1 MRINDG
7 IADAACVMG
16 SLPRQMARHFVDIPM
31 QLRLKIFLLSIV
43 PMSIALGSV
52 ILTVRHQTVQLAK
65 QERDLIESS
74 YLASREAELRAHVKL
89 AQSAIAPLV
98 KDTAKPLRQA
108 EAMAILGRLEYGED
122 GYFFVYDM
130 AGNNLVH
137 PRQPGLVGQNLLGL
151 KDRSGE
157 SPIEKLLEATRSGGG
172 IVRYYWEKPSSQQVA
187 FKLGYVEPV
196 PAWGWMLGTGLYLD
210 DIERALQKIDVRAQ
224 ANIRETEVR
233 MYAIAAICIILMGIT
248 GLALN
253 ISDNRESSAKLR
265 FLAQRVVQSQE
276 EERLRV
282 ARELHDGIVQVLVSS
297 KFFLETAQLQLE
309 NRRAAASQAAGDG
322 RAAQAGGAATAA
334 SADLQIIGPLKRG
347 LERLSLALFEVRR
360 ISHGLRPALL
370 DDFGLGPAIEVLASE
385 VAEQCSLKIV
395 FSTHGRPC
403 AIPMSQS
410 TSLFRISQE
419 ALTNARLHS
428 GAAHVRIKLV
438 YHRHQISL
446 SIKDDGKGFDLQQI
460 QTDHRSGIGLRNMR
474 ERMEGLGGTLKIYAD
489 DDGTEVQAWLDTATA
504 D

>member
-1 MRINDG
+1 
-7 IADAACVMG
+7 
-16 SLPRQMARHFVDIPM
+16 M

-52 ILTVRHQTVQLAK
+52 ILTVHNQTVKLAK
-65 QERDLIESS
+65 KERDLVEST

-89 AQSAIAPLV
+89 AQSLIAPLV
-98 KDTAKPLRQA
+98 KDASNPMRQA
-108 EAMAILGRLEYGED
+108 EAMAILGRLEYGKD

-130 AGNNLVH
+130 QGTNLVH
-137 PRQPGLVGQNLLGL
+137 PRQPKLVGKNLWDL
-151 KDRSGE
+151 KDPFGD
-157 SPIEKLLEATRSGGG
+157 SPIQKLLEASRSGGG
-172 IVRYYWEKPSSQQVA
+172 IVRYSWEKPSSQQVA
-187 FKLGYVEPV
+187 SKLGYVEPV
-196 PAWGWMLGTGLYLD
+196 QAWGWMLGTGLYLD
-210 DIERALQKIDVRAQ
+210 DIEQALQKVDLQAQ

-233 MYAIAAICIILMGIT
+233 MYAIAVVSIILMGMA

-253 ISDNRESSAKLR
+253 ISDNKESSAKLR
-265 FLAQRVVQSQE
+265 YLAQRVVNSQE

-309 NRRAAASQAAGDG
+309 NRV
-322 RAAQAGGAATAA
+322 TAA
-334 SADLQIIGPLKRG
+334 SLATEDSKAAGEGPTAKAAAADLQIVGPLKRG
-347 LERLSLALFEVRR
+347 LERLSVALFEVRR

-370 DDFGLGPAIEVLASE
+370 DDFGLGPAIEVLTSE
-385 VAEQCSLKIV
+385 VQEQCSLKIV

-419 ALTNARLHS
+419 ALTNAKLHS
-428 GAAHVRIKLV
+428 GAANVRVKLV
-438 YHRHQISL
+438 YHRNQISL
-446 SIKDDGKGFDLQQI
+446 SIKDDGKGFDLAKI

>member
-1 MRINDG
+1 
-7 IADAACVMG
+7 
-16 SLPRQMARHFVDIPM
+16 M

-43 PMSIALGSV
+43 PMSITLGSV
-52 ILTVRHQTVQLAK
+52 ILTVHNQTVKLAK
-65 QERDLIESS
+65 QERDLVEST
-74 YLASREAELRAHVKL
+74 YLASREAELQAHVKL
-89 AQSAIAPLV
+89 AQSLIAPLL
-98 KDTAKPLRQA
+98 KDASNPLRQA
-108 EAMAILGRLEYGED
+108 EAMAILGRLEYGKD

-130 AGNNLVH
+130 KGNNLVH
-137 PRQPGLVGQNLLGL
+137 PRQPKLVGKNLWDL
-151 KDRSGE
+151 KDPFGDA
-157 SPIEKLLEATRSGGG
+157 PIQKLLEATRRGGG

-210 DIERALQKIDVRAQ
+210 DIEQALQKIDLQAQ
-224 ANIRETEVR
+224 ANVRETEVR
-233 MYAIAAICIILMGIT
+233 LYAIAIVSIILMGMA

-253 ISDNRESSAKLR
+253 ISDNKESGAKLR
-265 FLAQRVVQSQE
+265 YLAQRVVNSQE

-309 NRRAAASQAAGDG
+309 NRSIAISQATQAADAGEDPG
-322 RAAQAGGAATAA
+322 AAQAGAATSAA
-334 SADLQIIGPLKRG
+334 SSDLQIVGPLKRG
-347 LERLSLALFEVRR
+347 LERLSVALFEVRR

-370 DDFGLGPAIEVLASE
+370 DDFGLGPAIEVLTSE
-385 VAEQCSLKIV
+385 VQEQCSLKIV

-419 ALTNARLHS
+419 ALTNAKLHS
-428 GAAHVRIKLV
+428 GAANVRIKLV

-446 SIKDDGKGFDLQQI
+446 SIKDDGKGFDLGKV
-460 QTDHRSGIGLRNMR
+460 QTDYRSGIGQRNMR

>member
-1 MRINDG
+1 
-7 IADAACVMG
+7 
-16 SLPRQMARHFVDIPM
+16 M

-52 ILTVRHQTVQLAK
+52 ILTVHNQTVKLAK
-65 QERDLIESS
+65 QERDLVEST

-89 AQSAIAPLV
+89 AQSLIAPLA
-98 KDTAKPLRQA
+98 KDASNPLRQA
-108 EAMAILGRLEYGED
+108 EAIAILGRLEYGKD

-130 AGNNLVH
+130 KGKNLVH
-137 PRQPGLVGQNLLGL
+137 PRQPDLVGRNLWDL
-151 KDRSGE
+151 KDPFGD
-157 SPIEKLLEATRSGGG
+157 SPIQKLLEATRDGGG
-172 IVRYYWEKPSSQQVA
+172 IVRYFWEKPSSKQVA

-196 PAWGWMLGTGLYLD
+196 QAWGWMLGTGLYLD
-210 DIERALQKIDVRAQ
+210 DIEQALQKIDLQAQ

-233 MYAIAAICIILMGIT
+233 MYVIAAVAIILMGMA

-253 ISDNRESSAKLR
+253 ISDNKESGAKLR
-265 FLAQRVVQSQE
+265 YLAQRVVHSQE

-309 NRRAAASQAAGDG
+309 NRSTAATQAIDDTEAARAGAAAK
-322 RAAQAGGAATAA
+322 AA

-347 LERLSLALFEVRR
+347 LERLSVALFEVRR

-370 DDFGLGPAIEVLASE
+370 DDFGLGPAIEVLTSE
-385 VAEQCSLKIV
+385 VQEQCSIRIV

-419 ALTNARLHS
+419 ALTNAKLHS
-428 GAAHVRIKLV
+428 GATNVRVKLV

-446 SIKDDGKGFDLQQI
+446 SIKDDGKGFDLRQI
-460 QTDHRSGIGLRNMR
+460 QTDYRSGIGLRNMR

-489 DDGTEVQAWLDTATA
+489 DDGTEVQAWLDTANA

>member
-1 MRINDG
+1 MQ
-7 IADAACVMG
+7 AVA
-16 SLPRQMARHFVDIPM
+16 HFVDTPM

-52 ILTVRHQTVQLAK
+52 IFTVHNQTVKLAK
-65 QERDLIESS
+65 QERDLVESI

-89 AQSAIAPLV
+89 AQSSIASLV
-98 KDTAKPLRQA
+98 EDASNPLRQA
-108 EAMAILGRLEYGED
+108 EAIAILSRLEYGKD

-130 AGNNLVH
+130 SGKNLVH
-137 PRQPGLVGQNLLGL
+137 PRQPELVGQNLWNL
-151 KDRSGE
+151 KDPFGDA
-157 SPIEKLLEATRSGGG
+157 PIQKLLESTRNGGG
-172 IVRYYWEKPSSQQVA
+172 IVRYYWEKPSSRQVA

-196 PAWGWMLGTGLYLD
+196 PSWGWMLGTGLYLD
-210 DIERALQKIDVRAQ
+210 DIEHALQSIDAQAQ
-224 ANIRETEVR
+224 ANIRETEIR
-233 MYAIAAICIILMGIT
+233 MYAIAIVSIILMGIA

-253 ISDNRESSAKLR
+253 ISDNKESGAKLR
-265 FLAQRVVQSQE
+265 YLAQRVVQSQE

-309 NRRAAASQAAGDG
+309 NRLMAANQPGEDTETARAKAAAK
-322 RAAQAGGAATAA
+322 GA
-334 SADLQIIGPLKRG
+334 SGDLQIIGPLKRG
-347 LERLSLALFEVRR
+347 LERLSAALLEVRR

-370 DDFGLGPAIEVLASE
+370 DDFGLGPAIEVLTSE
-385 VAEQCSLKIV
+385 VQEQCSIKIV

-403 AIPMSQS
+403 AIPMNQS

-419 ALTNARLHS
+419 ALTNAKLHS
-428 GAAHVRIKLV
+428 GAANVRVRLV

-446 SIKDDGKGFDLQQI
+446 SIKDDGKGFDLREL

>member
-1 MRINDG
+1 MTVNAEQRPGLWISRCGTQVVALFEN
-7 IADAACVMG
+7 I
-16 SLPRQMARHFVDIPM
+16 SM

-52 ILTVRHQTVQLAK
+52 ILTVHNQTVKLAK
-65 QERDLIESS
+65 QERDLVEST

-89 AQSAIAPLV
+89 ARSSIAPLL
-98 KDTAKPLRQA
+98 KDAANPQRQA
-108 EAMAILGRLEYGED
+108 EAMALLSRLEYGKD

-130 AGNNLVH
+130 KGKNLVH
-137 PRQPGLVGQNLLGL
+137 PRQPELVGQNLWSL
-151 KDRSGE
+151 KDPLGDF
-157 SPIEKLLEATRSGGG
+157 PIQKLLESTRNGGG
-172 IVRYYWEKPSSQQVA
+172 IVRYYWEKPSSKQVA

-196 PAWGWMLGTGLYLD
+196 QPWGWMLGTGLYLD
-210 DIERALQKIDVRAQ
+210 DIEQALQNIDAQAQ
-224 ANIRETEVR
+224 ANIHETEVR
-233 MYAIAAICIILMGIT
+233 MYAIAIVSIILMGVA

-253 ISDNRESSAKLR
+253 ISDNKESGAKLR
-265 FLAQRVVQSQE
+265 YLAQRVVQSQE

-309 NRRAAASQAAGDG
+309 NRLT
-322 RAAQAGGAATAA
+322 TAKDA
-334 SADLQIIGPLKRG
+334 SADQQIISPLKRG
-347 LERLSLALFEVRR
+347 LERLNAALLEVRR

-370 DDFGLGPAIEVLASE
+370 DDFGLGPAIEVLSSE
-385 VAEQCSLKIV
+385 VQEQCSMKIV
-395 FSTHGRPC
+395 FSTHGQPC
-403 AIPMSQS
+403 AIPMNQS

-419 ALTNARLHS
+419 ALTNAKLHS
-428 GAAHVRIKLV
+428 GAANVRVKLV

-446 SIKDDGKGFDLQQI
+446 SIKDDGKGFDLREI
-460 QTDHRSGIGLRNMR
+460 QTDQRSGIGLRNMR

-489 DDGTEVQAWLDTATA
+489 DDGTEVQAWLDTAST

>member
-1 MRINDG
+1 
-7 IADAACVMG
+7 
-16 SLPRQMARHFVDIPM
+16 M

-52 ILTVRHQTVQLAK
+52 ILTVHNQTVKLAR
-65 QERDLIESS
+65 QERDLVEST
-74 YLASREAELRAHVKL
+74 YLASREAELQAHVKL
-89 AQSAIAPLV
+89 AQSLIAPLV
-98 KDTAKPLRQA
+98 KDASNPLRQA
-108 EAMAILGRLEYGED
+108 EAMAILGRLEYGKD

-130 AGNNLVH
+130 QGTNLVH
-137 PRQPGLVGQNLLGL
+137 PRQPKLVGKNLWDM
-151 KDRSGE
+151 KDPFGD
-157 SPIEKLLEATRSGGG
+157 SPIQKLLEASRSGGG

-196 PAWGWMLGTGLYLD
+196 QAWGWMLGTGLYLD
-210 DIERALQKIDVRAQ
+210 DIEQALQKVDLQAQ

-233 MYAIAAICIILMGIT
+233 MYAIAAVSIILMGLA

-253 ISDNRESSAKLR
+253 ISDNKESSAKLR
-265 FLAQRVVQSQE
+265 YLAQRVVNSQE

-297 KFFLETAQLQLE
+297 KFFFETAQLQLE
-309 NRRAAASQAAGDG
+309 NRL
-322 RAAQAGGAATAA
+322 TAA
-334 SADLQIIGPLKRG
+334 SLTTEDSKAARDGPTAKAVAADLQIVGPLKRG
-347 LERLSLALFEVRR
+347 LERLSVALFEVRR

-370 DDFGLGPAIEVLASE
+370 DDFGLGPAIEVLTSE
-385 VAEQCSLKIV
+385 VQEQCSLKIV

-419 ALTNARLHS
+419 ALTNAKLHS
-428 GAAHVRIKLV
+428 GAANVRVKLV
-438 YHRHQISL
+438 YHRNQISL
-446 SIKDDGKGFDLQQI
+446 SIKDDGKGFDLAKI
-460 QTDHRSGIGLRNMR
+460 QTDYHSGIGLRNMR

-504 D
+504 N

>member
-1 MRINDG
+1 MQVV
-7 IADAACVMG
+7 A
-16 SLPRQMARHFVDIPM
+16 HFVDTPM

-52 ILTVRHQTVQLAK
+52 IFTVHNQTVKLAK
-65 QERDLIESS
+65 QERDLVESI

-89 AQSAIAPLV
+89 AQSSIASLV
-98 KDTAKPLRQA
+98 EDASNPLRQA
-108 EAMAILGRLEYGED
+108 EAIAILSRLEYGKD

-130 AGNNLVH
+130 SGKNLVH
-137 PRQPGLVGQNLLGL
+137 PRQPELVGQNLWNL
-151 KDRSGE
+151 KDPFGDA
-157 SPIEKLLEATRSGGG
+157 PIQKLLESTRNGGG
-172 IVRYYWEKPSSQQVA
+172 IVRYYWEKPSSRQVA

-196 PAWGWMLGTGLYLD
+196 PSWGWMLGTGLYLD
-210 DIERALQKIDVRAQ
+210 DIEHALQSIDAQAQ
-224 ANIRETEVR
+224 ANIRETEIR
-233 MYAIAAICIILMGIT
+233 MYAIAIVSIILMGIA

-253 ISDNRESSAKLR
+253 ISDNKESGAKLR
-265 FLAQRVVQSQE
+265 YLAQRVVQSQE

-309 NRRAAASQAAGDG
+309 NRLMAANQPGEDTEAARARAAAK
-322 RAAQAGGAATAA
+322 GA
-334 SADLQIIGPLKRG
+334 SGDLQIIGPLKRG
-347 LERLSLALFEVRR
+347 LERLSAALLEVRR

-370 DDFGLGPAIEVLASE
+370 DDFGLGPAIEVLTSE
-385 VAEQCSLKIV
+385 VQEQCSIKIV

-403 AIPMSQS
+403 AIPMNQS

-419 ALTNARLHS
+419 ALTNAKLHS
-428 GAAHVRIKLV
+428 GAANVRVRLV

-446 SIKDDGKGFDLQQI
+446 SIKDDGKGFDLREL

-504 D
+504 DR

>member
-1 MRINDG
+1 MHSNNE
-7 IADAACVMG
+7 IANPACATG
-16 SLPRQMARHFVDIPM
+16 NLRRPITRHFVDTSM

-52 ILTVRHQTVQLAK
+52 IFTVRNQTVKLAK

-98 KDTAKPLRQA
+98 KDVANPLRKA
-108 EAMAILGRLEYGED
+108 EAMTILGRLEYGKD

-130 AGNNLVH
+130 AGNSLVH
-137 PRQPGLVGQNLLGL
+137 PRQPGLVGKNLLGL

-157 SPIEKLLEATRSGGG
+157 SPVEKLLEATRSGGG
-172 IVRYYWEKPSSQQVA
+172 VVRYFWEKPSSQQVA

-210 DIERALQKIDVRAQ
+210 DIEQALQKIDVRAQ

-233 MYAIAAICIILMGIT
+233 MYAIAVVCIILMGTT

-253 ISDNRESSAKLR
+253 ISDNKESSAKLR

-297 KFFLETAQLQLE
+297 KFFLETAQFQLE
-309 NRRAAASQAAGDG
+309 NRRAAAGQ
-322 RAAQAGGAATAA
+322 AA
-334 SADLQIIGPLKRG
+334 SADPQIIGPLKRG
-347 LERLSLALFEVRR
+347 LERLSLALFDVRR

-385 VAEQCSLKIV
+385 VAEQCSLQIV

-428 GAAHVRIKLV
+428 GAAHVRVRLV
-438 YHRHQISL
+438 YHRRQISL
-446 SIKDDGKGFDLQQI
+446 SIKDDGKGFDLRQI
-460 QTDHRSGIGLRNMR
+460 QTDPRSGIGIGLRNMR

-489 DDGTEVQAWLDTATA
+489 DDGTEVQAWLDTANA

>member
-1 MRINDG
+1 MGLAAAMRRLRMQ
-7 IADAACVMG
+7 AVA
-16 SLPRQMARHFVDIPM
+16 HFVDTSM

-52 ILTVRHQTVQLAK
+52 VLTVHNQTIKLAK
-65 QERDLIESS
+65 QERDLVESN
-74 YLASREAELRAHVKL
+74 YLASREAELRSHVKL
-89 AQSAIAPLV
+89 AQSSIALLV
-98 KDTAKPLRQA
+98 RDGPNPLRQA
-108 EAMAILGRLEYGED
+108 EAMAILSRLEYGKD

-130 AGNNLVH
+130 KGKNLVH
-137 PRQPGLVGQNLLGL
+137 PRQPELVGQNLWNL
-151 KDRSGE
+151 KDPFGGL
-157 SPIEKLLEATRSGGG
+157 PIQKLLESTRNGGG
-172 IVRYYWEKPSSQQVA
+172 MVRYYWEKPSSKQVA

-196 PAWGWMLGTGLYLD
+196 QSWGWMLGTGLYLD
-210 DIERALQKIDVRAQ
+210 DIEQALQSIDVQAQ
-224 ANIRETEVR
+224 ANIRETEIR
-233 MYAIAAICIILMGIT
+233 MYTIAIISIILMGMA

-253 ISDNRESSAKLR
+253 ISDNKESGAKLR
-265 FLAQRVVQSQE
+265 YLAQRVVQSQE

-309 NRRAAASQAAGDG
+309 NRLMAANQASEDSEAARSRAAAK
-322 RAAQAGGAATAA
+322 GAPT
-334 SADLQIIGPLKRG
+334 DLQIIGPLKRG
-347 LERLSLALFEVRR
+347 LERLSAALLEVRR

-370 DDFGLGPAIEVLASE
+370 EDFGLGPAIEVLTSE
-385 VAEQCSLKIV
+385 VQEQCSIKIV

-403 AIPMSQS
+403 AIPMNQS

-419 ALTNARLHS
+419 ALTNAKLHS
-428 GAAHVRIKLV
+428 GAANVRVKLV

-446 SIKDDGKGFDLQQI
+446 SIKDDGKGFDLGAI

-489 DDGTEVQAWLDTATA
+489 DDGTEVQAWLDTASA

>member
-1 MRINDG
+1 
-7 IADAACVMG
+7 
-16 SLPRQMARHFVDIPM
+16 MARHFVDISM

-210 DIERALQKIDVRAQ
+210 DIEQALQKIDVRAQ

-233 MYAIAAICIILMGIT
+233 MYAIAAISIILMGIT

-253 ISDNRESSAKLR
+253 ISDNKESSAKLR
-265 FLAQRVVQSQE
+265 VLAQRVVQSQE

-309 NRRAAASQAAGDG
+309 NRRA
-322 RAAQAGGAATAA
+322 GATQAA

-347 LERLSLALFEVRR
+347 LERLSLALSEVRR

-370 DDFGLGPAIEVLASE
+370 DDFGLGPAIAVLASE

-428 GAAHVRIKLV
+428 GAVHVRVRLV
-438 YHRHQISL
+438 YHRRQISL
-446 SIKDDGKGFDLQQI
+446 SIKDDGKGFDLRQI
-460 QTDHRSGIGLRNMR
+460 QTDQRSGIGLRNMR

-489 DDGTEVQAWLDTATA
+489 DDGTEVQAWLDTAHA

>member
-1 MRINDG
+1 
-7 IADAACVMG
+7 
-16 SLPRQMARHFVDIPM
+16 M

-52 ILTVRHQTVQLAK
+52 ILTVHNQTVKLAR
-65 QERDLIESS
+65 QERDLVEST
-74 YLASREAELRAHVKL
+74 YLASREAELQAHVKL
-89 AQSAIAPLV
+89 AQSLIAPLV
-98 KDTAKPLRQA
+98 KDASNPLRQA
-108 EAMAILGRLEYGED
+108 EAMAILGRLEYGKD

-130 AGNNLVH
+130 QGTNLVH
-137 PRQPGLVGQNLLGL
+137 PRQPKLVGKNLWDM
-151 KDRSGE
+151 KDPFGD
-157 SPIEKLLEATRSGGG
+157 SPIQKLLEASRSGGG

-196 PAWGWMLGTGLYLD
+196 QAWGWMLGTGLYLD
-210 DIERALQKIDVRAQ
+210 DIEQALQKVDLQAQ

-233 MYAIAAICIILMGIT
+233 MYAIAAVSIILMGLA

-253 ISDNRESSAKLR
+253 ISDNKESSAKLR
-265 FLAQRVVQSQE
+265 YLAQRVVNSQE
-276 EERLRV
+276 EVRLRV

-297 KFFLETAQLQLE
+297 KFFFETAQLQLE
-309 NRRAAASQAAGDG
+309 NRL
-322 RAAQAGGAATAA
+322 TAA
-334 SADLQIIGPLKRG
+334 SLTTEDSKAAREGPTAKAVAADLQIVGPLKRG
-347 LERLSLALFEVRR
+347 LERLSVALFEVRR

-370 DDFGLGPAIEVLASE
+370 DDFGLGPAIEVLTSE
-385 VAEQCSLKIV
+385 VQEQCSLKIV

-419 ALTNARLHS
+419 ALTNAKLHS
-428 GAAHVRIKLV
+428 GAANVRVKLV
-438 YHRHQISL
+438 YHRNQISL
-446 SIKDDGKGFDLQQI
+446 SIKDDGKGFDLAKI
-460 QTDHRSGIGLRNMR
+460 QTDYHSGIGLRNMR

-504 D
+504 N

>member
-1 MRINDG
+1 
-7 IADAACVMG
+7 
-16 SLPRQMARHFVDIPM
+16 M

-43 PMSIALGSV
+43 PMTIALGSV
-52 ILTVRHQTVQLAK
+52 ILTVHNQTVKLAK
-65 QERDLIESS
+65 QERDLVEST
-74 YLASREAELRAHVKL
+74 YLASREAELRAHVTL
-89 AQSAIAPLV
+89 AQSSIAPLV
-98 KDTAKPLRQA
+98 KDTSNPLRQA
-108 EAMAILGRLEYGED
+108 DAMAILGRLEYGKD

-130 AGNNLVH
+130 QGNNLVH
-137 PRQPGLVGQNLLGL
+137 PRQPDLVGKNHLDL
-151 KDRSGE
+151 KDPFGD
-157 SPIEKLLEATRSGGG
+157 SPIQKLLEATRNGGG
-172 IVRYYWEKPSSQQVA
+172 IVRYYWKKPSSQQVA

-196 PAWGWMLGTGLYLD
+196 QTWGWMLGTGLYLD
-210 DIERALQKIDVRAQ
+210 DIEQALQKIDVQAQ

-233 MYAIAAICIILMGIT
+233 MYAIAIVSIILMGVA

-253 ISDNRESSAKLR
+253 ISDNKESSAKLR
-265 FLAQRVVQSQE
+265 NLAQRVVNSQE
-276 EERLRV
+276 EERARV

-297 KFFLETAQLQLE
+297 KFFIETAQLQFE
-309 NRRAAASQAAGDG
+309 NRLAAARQAAEQTEETETVRAAPI
-322 RAAQAGGAATAA
+322 TKAA
-334 SADLQIIGPLKRG
+334 SAELQIIVPLKRG
-347 LERLSLALFEVRR
+347 LERLSVALIEVRR

-370 DDFGLGPAIEVLASE
+370 DDFGLGPAIEVLTSE
-385 VAEQCSLKIV
+385 VQEQCSIKIV

-419 ALTNARLHS
+419 ALTNAKLHS
-428 GAAHVRIKLV
+428 GAANVRVRLV

-460 QTDHRSGIGLRNMR
+460 QTDNRIGIGLRNMR

-504 D
+504 N

>member
-1 MRINDG
+1 MVR
-7 IADAACVMG
+7 
-16 SLPRQMARHFVDIPM
+16 SLRMLMAGRFVDLHM

-52 ILTVRHQTVQLAK
+52 IVTVHTQTVKLAK
-65 QERDLIESS
+65 QERDLVEST

-89 AQSAIAPLV
+89 AQSSIAPLV
-98 KDTAKPLRQA
+98 KDASNPLRQA
-108 EAMAILGRLEYGED
+108 EAMAILGRLEYGKD

-130 AGNNLVH
+130 KGNNLVH
-137 PRQPGLVGQNLLGL
+137 PRQPDLVGKNLWDM
-151 KDRSGE
+151 KDPFGD
-157 SPIEKLLEATRSGGG
+157 SPIQKLLEATRNGGG
-172 IVRYYWEKPSSQQVA
+172 IVRYYWEKPSSQQVS

-196 PAWGWMLGTGLYLD
+196 QAWGWMLGTGLYLD
-210 DIERALQKIDVRAQ
+210 DIEQALQKIDARAQ
-224 ANIRETEVR
+224 GNIRETEIR
-233 MYAIAAICIILMGIT
+233 MYTIAIVSIILMGMA

-253 ISDNRESSAKLR
+253 ISDNKESGAKLR
-265 FLAQRVVQSQE
+265 HLAQRVVNSQE

-309 NRRAAASQAAGDG
+309 NRLTAASQATEDTQ
-322 RAAQAGGAATAA
+322 AAPPGTAA
-334 SADLQIIGPLKRG
+334 KAASTDLQIIAPLKRG
-347 LERLSLALFEVRR
+347 LERLSVALFEVRR

-370 DDFGLGPAIEVLASE
+370 DDFGLGPAIEVLTSE
-385 VAEQCSLKIV
+385 VQEQCSINIR

-403 AIPMSQS
+403 AIPVNQS

-419 ALTNARLHS
+419 ALTNAKLHS
-428 GAAHVRIKLV
+428 GAANVRVKLV

-446 SIKDDGKGFDLQQI
+446 SIKDDGKGFDLRQI
-460 QTDHRSGIGLRNMR
+460 QTDHSNGIGLRNMR

-489 DDGTEVQAWLDTATA
+489 DDGTEVQAWLDTANA

>member
-1 MRINDG
+1 
-7 IADAACVMG
+7 
-16 SLPRQMARHFVDIPM
+16 M

-52 ILTVRHQTVQLAK
+52 VLTVHNQTIKLAK
-65 QERDLIESS
+65 QERDLVESN
-74 YLASREAELRAHVKL
+74 YLASREAELRSHVKL
-89 AQSAIAPLV
+89 AQSSIALLV
-98 KDTAKPLRQA
+98 RDGSNPLRQA
-108 EAMAILGRLEYGED
+108 EAMAILSRLEYGKD

-130 AGNNLVH
+130 KGKNLVH
-137 PRQPGLVGQNLLGL
+137 PRQPELVGQNLWNL
-151 KDRSGE
+151 KDPFGGL
-157 SPIEKLLEATRSGGG
+157 PIQKLLESTRNGGG
-172 IVRYYWEKPSSQQVA
+172 MVRYYWEKPSSKQVA

-196 PAWGWMLGTGLYLD
+196 QSWGWMLGTGLYLD
-210 DIERALQKIDVRAQ
+210 DIEQALQSIDVQAQ
-224 ANIRETEVR
+224 ANIRETEIR
-233 MYAIAAICIILMGIT
+233 MYAIAIISIILMGMA

-253 ISDNRESSAKLR
+253 ISDNKESGAKLR
-265 FLAQRVVQSQE
+265 YLAQRVVQSQE

-309 NRRAAASQAAGDG
+309 NRLMAENQASEESEAARFRAAAK
-322 RAAQAGGAATAA
+322 GAPT
-334 SADLQIIGPLKRG
+334 DLQIIGPLKRG
-347 LERLSLALFEVRR
+347 LERLSAALLEVRR

-370 DDFGLGPAIEVLASE
+370 EDFGLGPAIEVLTSE
-385 VAEQCSLKIV
+385 VQEQCSIKIV

-403 AIPMSQS
+403 AIPMNQS

-419 ALTNARLHS
+419 ALTNAKLHS
-428 GAAHVRIKLV
+428 GAANVRVKLV

-446 SIKDDGKGFDLQQI
+446 SIKDDGKGFDLGAI

-489 DDGTEVQAWLDTATA
+489 DDGTEVQAWLDTASA